1 MLKDRQLQKTPQLG
15 RGGEGKRWEEEEE
28 EEEEEYGRMFGR
40 DWAEWRREGD
50 EAAKAVAEK
59 RKTAGCSFKTGRS
72 GGEKELSFP
81 RSPFYA
87 TILLSATY
95 QSNQHPRDPVT
106 FTTHK

>member
-1 MLKDRQLQKTPQLG
+1 MLKERQLQKTPQLG

-28 EEEEEYGRMFGR
+28 EYGRLFGR
-40 DWAEWRREGD
+40 DWAKRRREGD

-59 RKTAGCSFKTGRS
+59 RKTAGCSVETRRS

-81 RSPFYA
+81 RSLFYA
-87 TILLSATY
+87 TILLSTTY